1 MMLKRFSKH
10 SSKIGLSIILITL
23 ALNLAQAQTG
33 PVFRIG
39 VLDEERGPITDGA
52 KLAINEINSLGGVRG
67 ADGTFFRLE
76 LVVQPP
82 DDNLATSL
90 SSLREA
96 SIIAVLGPLS
106 DADVKNN
113 IDALQ
118 SLNVPVLTPATGDT
132 TLTDTTTGRI
142 FRTRAAQIWQG
153 RALASYLL
161 GDLQITRVAT
171 VQLDTDLET
180 SASIVG
186 FTISAT
192 GLNITPQP
200 ALQAQT
206 DGTVQDA
213 IDQIE
218 IANPQAVV
226 AYGQPARAGKFLN
239 SLRDASY
246 TGIFAYNQV
255 DDSAFRD
262 TAASANLNGI
272 YATTTWPYA
281 ATDEASSTFR
291 DDFIR
296 LYGTIPGPIEAASY
310 DAVGL
315 LAAAINLPGEL
326 QTNLAQLNNL
336 DGVQGLLRPAQ
347 LQSGET
353 SDNVAVVQLGTF
365 GASQVVARFAGNQRL
380 DIKEPIPP
388 TLIPT
393 IAPTTTPEGVVIT
406 IKQVRQNVRSG
417 PSTSYDIIGQLNQN
431 EQARVIG
438 ATVDFTWVVISFR
451 GTQGW
456 LATYLL
462 DVFGD
467 LKTVPIIAPPPTPT
481 PVPTATPLPI
491 PDIVINAASVAPAP
505 IIVNQPFLV
514 NVTVRN
520 NGSTN
525 AGQFAVAATFPPNNL
540 YASAIIPGLAA
551 GQITNVTLSGTFA
564 NTGCYA
570 VLIVVDLNNEVN
582 EGAGESNNLF
592 NFNYCINKSILRQ
605 GSQTLNPGDTLDL
618 EGNAAQ
624 GDANWNINAS
634 QLDALFSARLGIIP
648 GVTLETVHWDL
659 INPNIVNLTS
669 IPRTNLAPGTVIGVI
684 TADGNRGAMRVDD
697 LPGNQLRVTF
707 TLYQN

>member
-1 MMLKRFSKH
+1 MRKQFTKQSGKV
-10 SSKIGLSIILITL
+10 GLFIILIVM

-52 KLAINEINSLGGVRG
+52 RLAVNEINAAGGVKG

-76 LVVQPP
+76 LIVQPP
-82 DDNLATSL
+82 GDNLATTL
-90 SSLREA
+90 PLLRDA
-96 SIIAVLGPLS
+96 SIIAVLGPES
-106 DADVKNN
+106 DDDIKNN

-132 TLTDTTTGRI
+132 TLTDATTGRI

-153 RALASYLL
+153 RALANYLL
-161 GDLQITRVAT
+161 GDLQLQRVAT
-171 VQLDTDLET
+171 VQLDNDLET

-192 GLNITPQP
+192 GLRVTPQL

-213 IDQIE
+213 VQQI
-218 IANPQAVV
+218 IPANPEAVV
-226 AYGQPARAGKFLN
+226 TYGQPARAGKLLT
-239 SLRDASY
+239 SLRDAGY
-246 TGIFAYNQV
+246 GGIFAYNQV
-255 DDSAFRD
+255 DDVAFRD
-262 TAASANLNGI
+262 TALRVNLDGI
-272 YATTTWPYA
+272 YATTTWPYTA
-281 ATDEASSTFR
+281 SDEASSIFR
-291 DDFIR
+291 DNFVR
-296 LYGTIPGPIEAASY
+296 LFGTLPGPIEAASY
-310 DAVGL
+310 DAIGL
-315 LAAAINLPGEL
+315 LAAAINRPGEL

-336 DGVQGLLRPAQ
+336 EGVQGLLRPAQ

-353 SDNVAVVQLGTF
+353 SDNVAVVQLGSL
-365 GASQVVARFAGNQRL
+365 GAAQVVARFGVNQRL
-380 DIKEPIPP
+380 DINEPIPP

-393 IAPTTTPEGVVIT
+393 IAPTATPEGVVIT

-417 PSTSYDIIGQLNQN
+417 PSTSYDILGQLSQN

-438 ATVDFTWVVISFR
+438 ATVDFTWVVIDFR
-451 GTQGW
+451 GTLGW

-481 PVPTATPLPI
+481 PVPTSTPLPV
-491 PDIVINAASVAPAP
+491 PDIVIIAASAAPSP
-505 IIVNQPFLV
+505 IIVNQPFLMS
-514 NVTVRN
+514 VTVRN

-525 AGQFAVAATFPPNNL
+525 TSQFALASTFPPNNL

-551 GQITNVTLSGTFA
+551 GQITTVTLSGTFA

-570 VLIVVDLNNEVN
+570 VVIVADLNNEIN

-592 NFNYCINKSILRQ
+592 NVNYCINKPILRQ
-605 GSQTLNPGDTLDL
+605 GSQTLNPGDTIDL

-634 QLDALFSARLGIIP
+634 QIDALFTARLGIIP

-669 IPRTNLAPGTVIGVI
+669 IPRTSLTPGTVIGI
-684 TADGNRGAMRVDD
+684 LTADGNRGAMRVDD

>member
-1 MMLKRFSKH
+1 MREQFTKQSRKV
-10 SSKIGLSIILITL
+10 GLFIILIVM
-23 ALNLAQAQTG
+23 ALNLVQAQTG

-39 VLDEERGPITDGA
+39 VLDEERGPIVDGA
-52 KLAINEINSLGGVRG
+52 RLAVNKINATGGVQG

-76 LVVQPP
+76 LIIQPP
-82 DDNLATSL
+82 GDNLATTL
-90 SSLREA
+90 PLLRDA
-96 SIIAVLGPLS
+96 SIIAVLGPES
-106 DADVKNN
+106 DDDIKNN

-132 TLTDTTTGRI
+132 TLTDATTGRI

-153 RALASYLL
+153 RALANYLL
-161 GDLQITRVAT
+161 DDLQLQRVAT
-171 VQLDTDLET
+171 VQLDNDLET

-192 GLNITPQP
+192 GLRVTPQP

-213 IDQIE
+213 VQQI
-218 IANPQAVV
+218 IPANPQAVIV
-226 AYGQPARAGKFLN
+226 YGQPARAGKLLN
-239 SLRDASY
+239 SLRDAGY
-246 TGIFAYNQV
+246 AGIFAYNQV
-255 DDSAFRD
+255 DDVAFRD
-262 TAASANLNGI
+262 TTLSANLAGI
-272 YATTTWPYA
+272 YATTTWPYTA
-281 ATDEASSTFR
+281 SDEASSTFR
-291 DDFIR
+291 DDFVR
-296 LYGTIPGPIEAASY
+296 LYGALPGPIEAASY
-310 DAVGL
+310 DAIGL
-315 LAAAINLPGEL
+315 LAAAINRPGEL

-353 SDNVAVVQLGTF
+353 SDNAAVVQLGAF
-365 GASQVVARFAGNQRL
+365 GAAQVVARFGGNQRL
-380 DIKEPIPP
+380 DINEPIPP

-393 IAPTTTPEGVVIT
+393 IAPTATPEGVVIT

-417 PSTSYDIIGQLNQN
+417 PSTSYDIIGQLSQN

-438 ATVDFTWVVISFR
+438 ATVDYSWVVIDFR

-481 PVPTATPLPI
+481 PVPTTTPLPV
-491 PDIVINAASVAPAP
+491 PDIVIIAASVAPSP
-505 IIVNQPFLV
+505 IIVNQPFLMS
-514 NVTVRN
+514 VTVRN

-525 AGQFAVAATFPPNNL
+525 TNQFALAATFPPNNL

-551 GQITNVTLSGTFA
+551 GQITTVTLSGTFA

-570 VLIVVDLNNEVN
+570 VVIVADLNNEVN

-592 NFNYCINKSILRQ
+592 NVNYCINKPILRQ
-605 GSQTLNPGDTLDL
+605 GSQTLNPGDTIDL

-634 QLDALFSARLGIIP
+634 QLDALFTARLGIIP
-648 GVTLETVHWDL
+648 GVSLETVHWDL

-669 IPRTNLAPGTVIGVI
+669 IPRASLTPGTVMGII
-684 TADGNRGAMRVDD
+684 TADGNRGAIRVDD